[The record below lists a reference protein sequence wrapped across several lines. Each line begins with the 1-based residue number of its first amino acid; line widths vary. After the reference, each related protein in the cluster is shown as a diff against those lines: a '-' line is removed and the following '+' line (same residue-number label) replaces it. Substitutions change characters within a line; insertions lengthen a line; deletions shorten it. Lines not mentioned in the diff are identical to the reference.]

1 MKLRKGLSENFC
13 TTLIDVIAGLLAFD
27 ATMQCTDPLPQ
38 PLTLAS
44 STHGLSLGLRADYGP
59 YRDAFA
65 HVGSSLGQSRST
77 GIPTSS
83 RFSLPDLIARPCRHH
98 DNAMAMHDF
107 AIENSMFHIRFL
119 TLIYQKQPLSMI
131 CTDCSF

>member
-65 HVGSSLGQSRST
+65 CGLEPRA
-77 GIPTSS
+77 IPLH
-83 RFSLPDLIARPCRHH
+83 RNPDLVPVFSARSNCASVSPSR
-98 DNAMAMHDF
+98 
-107 AIENSMFHIRFL
+107 
-119 TLIYQKQPLSMI
+119 
-131 CTDCSF
+131 